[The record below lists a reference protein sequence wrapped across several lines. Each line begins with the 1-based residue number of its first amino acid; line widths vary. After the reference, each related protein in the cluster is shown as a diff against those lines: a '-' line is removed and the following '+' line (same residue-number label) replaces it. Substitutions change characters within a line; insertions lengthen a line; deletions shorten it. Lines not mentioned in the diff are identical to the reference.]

1 MKIVLLQSV
10 RGLGNPGDI
19 VNVKSG
25 YARNYLIPKDIAVYA
40 TKTNVTQIENR
51 IEKAKEV
58 EADRVEQ
65 LKTIA
70 EKLDKLSLKFALKA
84 GEEDKLF
91 GSVTTQMVSEA
102 LSDNGYTIE
111 KKDIDI
117 TQPIKTLGNHYVII
131 YLCFYFIIYIYIYLF
146 IYLFIYLLL

>member
-131 YLCFYFIIYIYIYLF
+131 YLHKDVTAKVKIKVKALEE
-146 IYLFIYLLL
+146 